1 MTTSKIDKAFESV
14 FSLYRL
20 GQGISLW
27 AMCILVFYQV
37 IMREV
42 FGVGIPWVY
51 ELSCFFQITMVWL
64 GVPILLYR
72 NDNIRI
78 TAIYTKLPEFFQKF
92 LNVLYYIIYIV
103 CFAMICYG
111 YYEYIKS
118 LATVSSAVLHIP
130 NYVFY
135 GSFVFGISISVL
147 VLIFKAKSIITMQR
161 YDQDVAGNM
170 EVD

>member
-1 MTTSKIDKAFESV
+1 MAKSRIDQAFESV
-14 FSLYRL
+14 FRIYRV

-42 FGVGIPWVY
+42 FGVGISWVY
-51 ELSCFFQITMVWL
+51 EVSCFFQVTMVWL
-64 GVPILLYR
+64 GVPILLYH

-78 TAIYTKLPEFFQKF
+78 TALYAKLPEKAQKV
-92 LNVLYYIIYIV
+92 LNVMYYLIYII
-103 CFAMICYG
+103 CFVMICYG
-111 YYEYIKS
+111 YYEYIQA
-118 LATVSSAVLHIP
+118 LGTVASAVLRIP
-130 NYVFY
+130 NYIFY
-135 GSFVFGISISVL
+135 GSFIFGIVISVL

-161 YDQDVAGNM
+161 YDDDVAGNM